1 MTLSLFLIEVAI
13 EMLFKLDSKVV
24 FFFCVEL
31 EHEAH
36 RGSIHCSQSYYCLL
50 KLALWKSLKVAELI
64 SSIGHH
70 LGTVGYTP

>member
-31 EHEAH
+31 EHEAQGEH
-36 RGSIHCSQSYYCLL
+36 PLFTILLLPFEVGSLEVTEGS
-50 KLALWKSLKVAELI
+50 
-64 SSIGHH
+64 
-70 LGTVGYTP
+70 